1 MNEETFDSLT
11 SYCREND
18 RVCPLPPLWNDLWK
32 LLPERRQTGA
42 SWEPSLP
49 LTLGAWHYAS
59 NLEKMARLT
68 CHIQWAEKHGALNE
82 IAVFLRGLTEEQ
94 WHHLGD

>member
-18 RVCPLPPLWNDLWK
+18 RVCPQPPLWNDLWK
-32 LLPERRQTGA
+32 LLPERRQTGS

-49 LTLGAWHYAS
+49 LILGAWHHAS
-59 NLEKMARLT
+59 NLDKMARLSY
-68 CHIQWAEKHGALNE
+68 HIRWAEKHGALKE
-82 IAVFLRGLTEEQ
+82 IAVFLQGLTEEQ